1 MGHGDLIVSLRVG
14 PLIHV
19 GWLFALQDE
28 LISHHISY
36 LSSPVD
42 VLEAILLLNGWLR
55 LLYQVLGLI
64 TTSLLLVMSH
74 QLESRCLRIKTAKLL
89 LKSWWLGEWHQR

>member
-55 LLYQVLGLI
+55 LLYQVLGLMNYGLVPAAGR
-64 TTSLLLVMSH
+64 TLVASRSLLPVEEPVSL
-74 QLESRCLRIKTAKLL
+74 ADNY
-89 LKSWWLGEWHQR
+89 